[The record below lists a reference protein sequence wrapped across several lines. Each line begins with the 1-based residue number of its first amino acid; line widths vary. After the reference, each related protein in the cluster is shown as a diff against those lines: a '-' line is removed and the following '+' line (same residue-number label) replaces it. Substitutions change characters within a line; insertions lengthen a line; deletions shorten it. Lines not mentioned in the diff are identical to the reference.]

1 MKKTKLMTSIMTVA
15 TIGLILVLFSSSVQA
30 AGNIKRPIEEWEGEE
45 IAGWADPVSGL
56 VIHPHAV
63 EWNMEGLPFNFLNG
77 WEHLSLFECE
87 SYHGFIKEKALDEVS
102 TLITIHVTVKGV
114 PFMIFDFTMGPYY
127 PYSPPLYY
135 GMMHYALQVRM
146 LFDTES
152 LYRILDEFEKLP
164 PLFRIFAGDDP
175 DSKELF
181 WDAEYP
187 GEPVPRVTFMHF
199 VGNGYLTRQGEGNV
213 HVNQL
218 GIWNPEILDY
228 NWPVESV
235 TIS

>member
-1 MKKTKLMTSIMTVA
+1 MTVA

-63 EWNMEGLPFNFLNG
+63 EWNMEGLPFNFLYG